1 MTDGADRSWTYEL
14 KRDDLGT
21 SRVVETSLD
30 ALADGEVRLK
40 VSRVGLTANNV
51 TYAVLG
57 EAFDYWE
64 FFPAADGWGIVP
76 LWGSPTW
83 SNRPSP
89 GLTSGRGSTG
99 TIRPQV
105 ISLCGPGVST
115 RADSATRASIART

>member
-1 MTDGADRSWTYEL
+1 MWVAAAPKLEARFNCDRWRGQIL
-14 KRDDLGT
+14 DVRAFKRDDLGT

-64 FFPAADGWGIVP
+64 FFPGRRRLGNRAAVGV
-76 LWGSPTW
+76 
-83 SNRPSP
+83 RRR
-89 GLTSGRGSTG
+89 GRIDRRRG
-99 TIRPQV
+99 
-105 ISLCGPGVST
+105 
-115 RADSATRASIART
+115 